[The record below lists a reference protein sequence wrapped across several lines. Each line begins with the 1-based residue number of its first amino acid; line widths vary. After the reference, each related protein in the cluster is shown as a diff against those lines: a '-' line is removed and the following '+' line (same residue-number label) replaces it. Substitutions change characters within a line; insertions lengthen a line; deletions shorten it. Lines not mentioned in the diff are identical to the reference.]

1 MLVRDVLE
9 APYTRL
15 AITTVFECMPALD
28 LETLLLKIPHT
39 LVARY
44 GEIRL
49 ELTLAVVVPEG
60 TLQTAAGKAV
70 IHNLVR

>member
-28 LETLLLKIPHT
+28 LETLLLKRPHT

-49 ELTLAVVVPEG
+49 ELTSEILP
-60 TLQTAAGKAV
+60 
-70 IHNLVR
+70 